1 MASKHPNSRDTLIE
15 YAFRNLGS
23 PVVEINVDYQQ
34 AEDRLD
40 EALEFFVERHFDG
53 VERAIFQHQVTSDD
67 ITNEYIDTDAL
78 GYAVGGSTADGP
90 NGKDIVSVVKV
101 LQFGDFAN
109 VNMFDVRYQMA
120 LNDYFGINRGLG
132 GNSSMGLASYDS
144 TKRYINLIEDM
155 FEPEKRVT
163 FSKVSN
169 RLKLAMWWSK
179 DISAGDYIIIDAYA
193 RLNETTFTEI
203 FNDRYLKMYF
213 TALLKK
219 QWGQN
224 MSKFDGVQ
232 LPGGVSMRGGE
243 IYAQASEELRI
254 IEEKMLLEYELPT
267 DFMTG

>member
-1 MASKHPNSRDTLIE
+1 MAHPNSRESLIE

-53 VERAIFQHQVTSDD
+53 VDRAIFTHQVTSDD
-67 ITNEYIDTDAL
+67 ITNEYIDTDSL
-78 GYAVGGSTADGP
+78 SDAVGGAKGR
-90 NGKDIVSVVKV
+90 DIVSVVKV

-120 LNDYFGINRGLG
+120 LNDWFGINRGLG
-132 GNSSMGLASYDS
+132 GNSSMGLASYDQ

-163 FSKVSN
+163 FSKVQN
-169 RLKLAMWWSK
+169 RLKLEMWWSK
-179 DISAGDYIIIDAYA
+179 DISAGDYIIIDSYA
-193 RLNETTFTEI
+193 KLNETTFTEI
-203 FNDRYLKMYF
+203 FNDRYLKLYF
-213 TALLKK
+213 TALLKR

-243 IYAQASEELRI
+243 IYAQANEELRI
-254 IEEKMLLEYELPT
+254 IEEKMLSEYELPT